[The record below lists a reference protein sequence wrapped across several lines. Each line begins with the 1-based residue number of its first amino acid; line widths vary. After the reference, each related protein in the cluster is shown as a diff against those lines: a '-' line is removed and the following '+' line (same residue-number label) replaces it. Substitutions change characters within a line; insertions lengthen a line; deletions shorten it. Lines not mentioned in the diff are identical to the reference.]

1 MSRIIVKNLPSKTKE
16 KRLREMFSRCGEVT
30 DIKLMKTRSG
40 AFRRFGFV
48 GFVSEAQAEAAM
60 QHYNNTFI
68 DASKITVEI
77 AKPYGDTSLS
87 RPWSKYAKGSSAYQ
101 KREKKEREGEGEK
114 PKDQDKPK
122 KQLKQLNQELHK
134 SKLSEMLGDY
144 LGLKSDPEFQEFLE
158 AHKHKSKVQTWA
170 DDSGPGK
177 EGSVPGQ
184 YQASHVS
191 ATLRGDK
198 ERQENS
204 VESEEMD
211 TDEGISENVVPAQGL
226 SDMEYLRSK
235 MVARTDEVI
244 STLSSEED
252 NSSEEGEEEE
262 EGEEGNKEENTL
274 ATTSYT
280 LKMLGL
286 PFRATEEDVK
296 TFFHPITVAAVRF
309 TSDDRDRPTGRA
321 YADFSNDTDLKKALR
336 RDRDCI
342 GRRYIELFVDE
353 GPQKNKTPSEETEEL
368 KPWEVKAASSS
379 SATDEGIAESGRLFV
394 RNLPFS
400 TTEEHLTA
408 LFGAFGPL
416 TEVTTPLDKNT
427 NKPTGLAF
435 VTFMLPEHAVKA
447 FNALDG
453 QIFQGRLLHIL
464 PAKARQNKEEM
475 TGTLTNSSYKKQKE
489 KKLKSLAGSGHNW
502 NTLFLGANAV
512 VDAMAERY
520 ATEKSAILDPE
531 SSHSAAVRMA
541 LGETQLISET
551 RAFLTSHGVKLDVF
565 EQSKPKRSKTVLLAK
580 NLPFGTQE
588 AELHKLFAPFGSLNQ
603 IILPPAGI
611 SALVE
616 FLEPTHAKAAFQ
628 KVAYTKFKHLPL
640 YLEWAPLGVV
650 SGQAEEVGV
659 ASRQAGEVGV
669 ASGQAEEVGVVNGQV
684 TQEMGA
690 APEDKHSTVFVKN
703 LNFSTDEESL
713 GNLFSKFGKTRRVS
727 IARKRN
733 MKDPSHPLS
742 ISPSLPVSL
751 SPSPHLLTSPLS
763 LSPPLLLSPHPVSPL
778 SPLSPQCVCSN
789 VVSAEGDV

>member
-1 MSRIIVKNLPSKTKE
+1 MSRIIVKNLPSKAKE

-30 DIKLMKTRSG
+30 DIKLLKSRSG

-77 AKPYGDTSLS
+77 AKPYGDASLS

-101 KREKKEREGEGEK
+101 KREKKERRGEGEK
-114 PKDQDKPK
+114 PKDQDRPK
-122 KQLKQLNQELHK
+122 EQLKQLSQELHK

-170 DDSGPGK
+170 DDIGK

-184 YQASHVS
+184 CRASHAS
-191 ATLRGDK
+191 ATSRWSRGDK
-198 ERQENS
+198 ERSEKS
-204 VESEEMD
+204 VESGKMD
-211 TDEGISENVVPAQGL
+211 TDEGMSKNGAPAQGL

-235 MVARTDEVI
+235 MVACTDEVI
-244 STLSSEED
+244 SASSSE
-252 NSSEEGEEEE
+252 EEGEEEE
-262 EGEEGNKEENTL
+262 GEERNKEENML
-274 ATTSYT
+274 ATTPYT

-286 PFRATEEDVK
+286 PFRATKEDVE

-309 TSDDRDRPTGRA
+309 TSDDRGRPTGRA
-321 YADFSNDTDLKKALR
+321 YADFSNETDLKKALR

-353 GPQKNKTPSEETEEL
+353 GPQKNKPPSEQTEEL

-408 LFGAFGPL
+408 LFGVFGPL

-464 PAKARQNKEEM
+464 PARQRQNKEEM
-475 TGTLTNSSYKKQKE
+475 AGTTANSSYKKQKE
-489 KKLKSLAGSGHNW
+489 EKLKSQAGSGHNW

-541 LGETQLISET
+541 LGETQLVSET
-551 RAFLTSHGVKLDVF
+551 RAFLTSHGVKLDMF
-565 EQSKPKRSKTVLLAK
+565 EESKPKRSKTVLLAK

-628 KVAYTKFKHLPL
+628 KLAYTKFKHLPL

-659 ASRQAGEVGV
+659 
-669 ASGQAEEVGVVNGQV
+669 
-684 TQEMGA
+684 
-690 APEDKHSTVFVKN
+690 
-703 LNFSTDEESL
+703 
-713 GNLFSKFGKTRRVS
+713 VS
-727 IARKRN
+727 DR
-733 MKDPSHPLS
+733 
-742 ISPSLPVSL
+742 
-751 SPSPHLLTSPLS
+751 
-763 LSPPLLLSPHPVSPL
+763 
-778 SPLSPQCVCSN
+778 
-789 VVSAEGDV
+789 